1 MGLSLLELVVEGQY
15 SQLREVLGSQ
25 GEELG
30 QVDREGNTALHLAIE
45 GGQYN
50 MAVLL
55 LNKGSPLEAR
65 NGQGLNP
72 LQVTPPSTTPLTP
85 PPPVTAS
92 PRSWPLPW
100 PPCRCPGCQPRPR
113 PPAPRPSPGE
123 DCGACGGSPRRHSPR
138 PPGHHLACH
147 CEPPSLLFHSRLGGG
162 KSPDLDNFD
171 TLSVR
176 SDDSGE
182 STWTGK

>member
-1 MGLSLLELVVEGQY
+1 MGLSVLELVVEGQY

-25 GEELG
+25 EQELG

-72 LQVTPPSTTPLTP
+72 LQVTLPPYTL
-85 PPPVTAS
+85 VHQAK
-92 PRSWPLPW
+92 
-100 PPCRCPGCQPRPR
+100 
-113 PPAPRPSPGE
+113 
-123 DCGACGGSPRRHSPR
+123 H
-138 PPGHHLACH
+138 
-147 CEPPSLLFHSRLGGG
+147 
-162 KSPDLDNFD
+162 DL
-171 TLSVR
+171 S
-176 SDDSGE
+176 
-182 STWTGK
+182 